1 MKDRKVSFSRDK
13 VAVVTGASSGVGK
26 ALAAELAA
34 QGASV
39 CLVAR
44 SLTKLQTV
52 LESAPDETG
61 CLRAYPADL
70 TKDEDIEQVKTCL
83 GNDFGHVDILAHC
96 AGVISLGRLDS
107 ASVEDLDAHYRC
119 NVRGPFLL
127 TQALLPML
135 RSRQGQIVFIN
146 SSAGLAAKAN
156 VGQYAA
162 SKHALKALAD
172 SLREEVNSDGV
183 RVLSVY
189 LGRTATPMQE
199 EIHRVEGK
207 LFQKERLIQ
216 PEEVAALLVGMLA
229 VQRSADDTEAIECS
243 ADCRGFGHSRPSRHF
258 QACLDPLLDAVRRHR
273 SCRPLCRLAGY
284 LVRAAAL

>member
-1 MKDRKVSFSRDK
+1 VSFSRDK

-26 ALAAELAA
+26 ALAVELAIH
-34 QGASV
+34 GSTV

-44 SLTKLQTV
+44 NLPKLLTV
-52 LESAPDETG
+52 IESVPGETER
-61 CLRAYPADL
+61 LRTYPADL
-70 TKDEDIEQVKTCL
+70 TKDEEIEKLKTRL
-83 GNDFGHVDILAHC
+83 EDDFGYVDILVHC
-96 AGVISLGRLDS
+96 AGVISLGRLES

-135 RSRQGQIVFIN
+135 RARKGQIVFIN

-162 SKHALKALAD
+162 TKHALKALAD
-172 SLREEVNSDGV
+172 SLREEVNADGV
-183 RVLSVY
+183 RILTVY

-199 EIHRVEGK
+199 EIHRVEAK
-207 LFQKERLIQ
+207 LFQKDRLIQ

-229 VQRSADDTEAIECS
+229 VQQSAEITEITL
-243 ADCRGFGHSRPSRHF
+243 RPM
-258 QACLDPLLDAVRRHR
+258 LKPLGA
-273 SCRPLCRLAGY
+273 
-284 LVRAAAL
+284 